1 MNKNISTAIN
11 TSTNA
16 FSAAIKIF
24 TSKRS
29 GIIAAASCLALGWLT
44 GCEKVIDLKLN
55 NAEAQYVIEGNV
67 SNRAFE
73 PAEVK
78 ISKTKNFNDD
88 NNFIGV
94 SGANVGIKVNN
105 GTSYNLT
112 ESATGVYRNA
122 ALKGVPG
129 NTYTLNVSVDGK
141 DFSGTSTMPSQIVPL
156 DTIFVADEVFAGS
169 TLKTVRPS
177 FLDPV
182 GLGNSYRFIQYNN
195 NVQVKKV
202 FVQNDELSDGLNL
215 PFPLFDDDT
224 KLKSGDS
231 VRLNMLCL
239 DRFMYKYWFS
249 VEESATGQGE
259 STPTNPVTNIVGGA
273 LGYFSA
279 HSVTSKAVI
288 VP

>member
-141 DFSGTSTMPSQIVPL
+141 DFFRNIYH
-156 DTIFVADEVFAGS
+156 AFANS
-169 TLKTVRPS
+169 AVRYHFCS
-177 FLDPV
+177 
-182 GLGNSYRFIQYNN
+182 R
-195 NVQVKKV
+195 
-202 FVQNDELSDGLNL
+202 
-215 PFPLFDDDT
+215 
-224 KLKSGDS
+224 
-231 VRLNMLCL
+231 
-239 DRFMYKYWFS
+239 
-249 VEESATGQGE
+249 
-259 STPTNPVTNIVGGA
+259 
-273 LGYFSA
+273 
-279 HSVTSKAVI
+279 
-288 VP
+288 